1 MTLTSIQFPLFC
13 LLLTVLYFLVPG
25 SWQWILLLGFSL
37 YFYTRS
43 GYLALVFLLTAAL
56 AAFLTGLWMEREL
69 ERAKLQLSECKDRS
83 QKAAIR
89 EASGKKRRHAFI
101 LMCVVVFGIWIVTK
115 YSSMI
120 VSTIAPLLS
129 PAQTDGAM
137 SFVDRMI
144 VPLGISFYTFNCAG
158 YVIDVSR
165 KKYAAEKNPL
175 KFLLYV
181 SFFPHIIQG
190 PFSRFDRLGK
200 TLFAPHRFDWDRM
213 ALGLRR
219 VLYGYCQKLLVAD
232 KLAPTVNAVLANP
245 AATPG
250 VYLFV
255 AILGYGIQLYADFA
269 GYMNI
274 MCGLCQIMGIELEEN
289 FRQPYFA
296 VSIQN
301 YWKRWHITLGNWY
314 SDYIFYPASMGKT
327 AQKIGRKAREKFGA
341 RMGKLLPSYFAM
353 IFVWT
358 LTGLWHGASWTF
370 VVWGWL
376 NFVII
381 VFSMQAAPAYDWMKG
396 KLHIRDGNIP
406 FRIFQVIRT
415 ILLVSLLRIFYCSPT
430 LGAAIDY
437 IRMMFTPNW
446 GLIFTSPKQVLI
458 TSCMGGAVAMKY
470 VIAGVVC
477 IFVVDL
483 VKETGKKFHVPM
495 PVRMVV
501 WGLLLCVL
509 IIGGGNGDAAIGG
522 FMYAQF

>member
-69 ERAKLQLSECKDRS
+69 ERAKLQLFECKDRS

-120 VSTIAPLLS
+120 VSTIAPFLS
-129 PAQTDGAM
+129 PAQMDGAM

-165 KKYAAEKNPL
+165 KKYPAEKNPL
-175 KFLLYV
+175 RLLLYV

-200 TLFAPHRFDWDRM
+200 TLFAPHKFDWDRM
-213 ALGLRR
+213 CSGLGRI
-219 VLYGYCQKLLVAD
+219 LYGYCEKMLVAD
-232 KLAPTVNAVLANP
+232 KLSPAVNAVLADP
-245 AATPG
+245 SKTPG
-250 VYLFV
+250 IYLLV
-255 AILGYGIQLYADFA
+255 AILGYGIQLYADFS

-274 MCGLCQIMGIELEEN
+274 MCGLCQVLGIELEEN

-301 YWKRWHITLGNWY
+301 YWRRWHITLGNWY
-314 SDYIFYPASMGKT
+314 TDYVFYPASMGKT
-327 AQKIGRKAREKFGA
+327 AQKIGRKAREKFGP

-381 VFSMQAAPAYDWMKG
+381 VFSMQAQPAYDWTKQ
-396 KLHIRDGNIP
+396 KLHIKDSNILW
-406 FRIFQVIRT
+406 RIFQVIRT
-415 ILLVSLLRIFYCSPT
+415 ILLVSLLRIFYCSPSV
-430 LGAAIDY
+430 GAAINY

-446 GLIFTSPKQVLI
+446 SLLVTAPKKVMLTSLAQSGIALKYILAGTFAIFI
-458 TSCMGGAVAMKY
+458 
-470 VIAGVVC
+470 
-477 IFVVDL
+477 VDL
-483 VKETGKKFHVPM
+483 VKENEKKIRIPM
-495 PVRMVV
+495 PVRMVF
-501 WGLLLCVL
+501 WGLLFCVL
-509 IIGGGNGDAAIGG
+509 IIGMERGSTGG
-522 FMYAQF
+522 FMYAQY

>member
-1 MTLTSIQFPLFC
+1 MAITSMQFLVFCIILTI
-13 LLLTVLYFLVPG
+13 LYFLLPG
-25 SWQWILLLGFSL
+25 SWQWILLLVFSI

-43 GYLALVFLLTAAL
+43 GYLALLFVLVAAL

-69 ERAKLQLSECKDRS
+69 ERSRLVLAECRDRA
-83 QKAAIR
+83 QKAQVR
-89 EASGKKRRHAFI
+89 EESKKKRRRAFI
-101 LMCVVVFGIWIVTK
+101 LMCILIFGIWIVTK

-120 VSTIAPLLS
+120 INTISPLLS
-129 PAQTDGAM
+129 PAQMDGART
-137 SFVDRMI
+137 FLDRMI

-165 KKYAAEKNPL
+165 KKYPAERNPL
-175 KFLLYV
+175 RFLLYV

-200 TLFAPHRFDWDRM
+200 TLFTPHRFDWDRM
-213 ALGLRR
+213 SAGMARM
-219 VLYGYCQKLLVAD
+219 LYGYCQKMLVAD
-232 KLAPTVNAVLANP
+232 KLSPAVSAVLADP
-245 AATPG
+245 SKTPG
-250 VYLFV
+250 IYLLV
-255 AILGYGIQLYADFA
+255 AILGYGVQLYADFC

-274 MCGLCQIMGIELEEN
+274 MCGFCQVLGIELEEN

-301 YWKRWHITLGNWY
+301 YWRRWHITLGNWY
-314 SDYIFYPASMGKT
+314 TDYVFYPASMGKT
-327 AQKIGRKAREKFGA
+327 AQKIGRRAREKFGP

-381 VFSMQAAPAYDWMKG
+381 VFSMQAEPGYKWLKG
-396 KLHIRDGNIP
+396 KLHIRDTNI
-406 FRIFQVIRT
+406 FWRIFQVLRT
-415 ILLVSLLRIFYCSPT
+415 ILIVSLLRVVYCSPT
-430 LGAAIDY
+430 VGAAFDY

-446 GLIFTSPKQVLI
+446 GLLVTAPKKVLVTACAGSPVALKYILAGTFAIFI
-458 TSCMGGAVAMKY
+458 
-470 VIAGVVC
+470 
-477 IFVVDL
+477 VDL
-483 VKETGKKFHVPM
+483 LKENDRKFRIPM
-495 PVRMVV
+495 PLRMLF

-509 IIGGGNGDAAIGG
+509 IIGAAGNSSTGG
-522 FMYAQF
+522 FMYAQY